1 MTVIVLVLI
10 VSSFILAILA
20 VLGLLRGTAPFLKLK
35 SRGLYAVALL
45 GAFGLFMAGGM
56 LIPRNDVTL
65 SVSPANAVVMVN
77 GERYSGGQRTLNL
90 VANSTYTVEAKAQGY
105 KSKKIEW
112 DTSKQRSLRVE
123 LVKKTARDL
132 AAEQAVL
139 EQQKREAAAEAK
151 RQKQA
156 EAAARVAE
164 ARKAKELDDGRFV
177 VECERLVKSKLR
189 SPSTAA
195 FANSLVKA
203 AEVRNYKNGNKD
215 WSGWVDSQN
224 GFGATVRA
232 EFLCE
237 YDLDSQ
243 KLEVILQ
250 PR

>member
-35 SRGLYAVALL
+35 SRGLYAVSLL
-45 GAFGLFMAGGM
+45 GAFGLLMAGGI
-56 LIPRNDVTL
+56 LIPRSDVTL
-65 SVSPANAVVMVN
+65 SVSPATAVVMVN

-112 DTSKQRSLRVE
+112 DTGKQRSLRLE
-123 LVKKTARDL
+123 LVKKTAQDL

-156 EAAARVAE
+156 EAAARMAE
-164 ARKAKELDDGRFV
+164 TRRAKEIQIGDLIV
-177 VECERLVKSKLR
+177 QCKKLITEQLKA
-189 SPSTAA
+189 PSTAQ
-195 FANSLVKA
+195 FPSGIE
-203 AEVRNYKNGNKD
+203 AETQITPYANGN
-215 WSGWVDSQN
+215 WRWVGWVDSQN
-224 GFGATVRA
+224 GFGAMLRT
-232 EFLCE
+232 EFTCVYL
-237 YDLDSQ
+237 
-243 KLEVILQ
+243 LETQAFKAALN
-250 PR
+250 

>member
-1 MTVIVLVLI
+1 MTVIALLI
-10 VSSFILAILA
+10 VLSSLILA
-20 VLGLLRGTAPFLKLK
+20 VLGIIGLLRGTAPFLKLK

-45 GAFGLFMAGGM
+45 GAFGLFIVGGI

-65 SVSPANAVVMVN
+65 SVSPANAVVIVN
-77 GERYSGGQRTLNL
+77 GERYTGGQRTLNL

-112 DTSKQRSLRVE
+112 DTGKQRSLRLE
-123 LVKKTARDL
+123 LVKKTAREL

-151 RQKQA
+151 RRKQA

-177 VECERLVKSKLR
+177 VECERLVKSKLK

-195 FANSLVKA
+195 FANALVKA

-224 GFGATVRA
+224 GFGAMVRT

-237 YDLDSQ
+237 YDLEDG
-243 KLEVILQ
+243 VVTILS
-250 PR
+250 R